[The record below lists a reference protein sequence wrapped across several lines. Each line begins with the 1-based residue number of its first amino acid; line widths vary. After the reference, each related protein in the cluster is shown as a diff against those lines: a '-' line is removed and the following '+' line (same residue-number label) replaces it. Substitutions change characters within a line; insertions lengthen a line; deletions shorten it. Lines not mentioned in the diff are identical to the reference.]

1 MIRTNLQTFEAPPT
15 LQGVREL
22 RQHVGR
28 AMASTGLSES
38 RQGEV
43 LVAVS
48 ELATNLVQHSRPTPA
63 WIRVLLTRERS
74 TWHLEIADNG
84 GPLLDWR
91 ERLNTS
97 ALEGEDFFEHD
108 HGRGLA
114 LIASMFPDAEYR
126 PRPSPRDFNRWHLRL
141 GESSLCI
148 ALIDDDR
155 IQLQVIEAYLSEHYQ
170 VAAYSDPRQALRE
183 LPRSPPD
190 LVLAD
195 ISMPEMS
202 GFELRQRLAQ
212 DQATELVPF
221 IFLTGSQDDQL
232 AERAAV
238 LGIDDFLT
246 KPLDKRR
253 LLAAVRRTLHRS
265 RSLKSRLGHRIDA
278 AITEA
283 LRPRLPA
290 QFSNWRAAVRACAAD
305 AGGGDFISF
314 TQAEEMACVVLVDV
328 MGHGVAAKF
337 FAHAHAGYIGGML
350 HSRPEAWEPA
360 NLCQGISHR
369 IYRDSL
375 NQYSLLTCAAVRLG
389 RSGWVEIACAG
400 HPAPLLLDASGAHQ
414 LDIGGSLPGL
424 QSEPVYDTLSLKLKP
439 GERLMLFTDGLF
451 EGARSGS
458 ARDALEHEVIAL
470 AGAGQALPI
479 DVLADRIMERF
490 HSAVGEASKDDAT
503 LLLIEPAGN

>member
-1 MIRTNLQTFEAPPT
+1 MIRTNQQTFEAPPT

-28 AMASTGLSES
+28 ALAATGLSEG
-38 RQGEV
+38 RQGQV

-48 ELATNLVQHSRPTPA
+48 ELATNLVQHSNPRPA
-63 WIRVLLTRERS
+63 WVRVLLTRERS

-84 GPLLDWR
+84 GPILDWR

-97 ALEGEDFFEHD
+97 ALEGEDFLEHD

-114 LIASMFPDAEYR
+114 LIASMFPDAQYR
-126 PRPSPRDFNRWHLRL
+126 PRPSPRDFNRWLLRL
-141 GESSLCI
+141 GESNLCI
-148 ALIDDDR
+148 ALIDDDP
-155 IQLQVIEAYLSEHYQ
+155 IQLKVIGAYLAEHYQ
-170 VAAYSDPRQALRE
+170 VVAFSDPRQALRQ
-183 LPRSPPD
+183 LPSSPPD
-190 LVLAD
+190 LVLTD
-195 ISMPEMS
+195 IVMPGMS
-202 GFELRQRLAQ
+202 GFELRQRLAE
-212 DQATELVPF
+212 DHATELVPV
-221 IFLTGSQDDQL
+221 IFLTGSLDEQL

-246 KPLDKRR
+246 KPIDKRQ

-283 LRPRLPA
+283 LRPRLPER
-290 QFSNWRAAVRACAAD
+290 FGHWRAAVRNCAAD

-314 TQAEEMACVVLVDV
+314 TQADELACMVLVDV

-369 IYRDSL
+369 VFRDSL
-375 NQYSLLTCAAVRLG
+375 NQYSLLTCVAVRLG
-389 RSGWVEIACAG
+389 RSGWAEIACAG

-458 ARDALEHEVIAL
+458 ERDDLEREVMAL
-470 AGAGQALPI
+470 AGAGRDLAI

-490 HSAVGEASKDDAT
+490 HAAVGEASRDDAT
-503 LLLIEPAGN
+503 LLLIEPAGD